1 MKLCP
6 EHGPSRG
13 SAFASFP
20 FEGNQNPGK
29 MARGGGLPGRYEG
42 QCSGEFAF
50 PGGGL
55 QQAVWVEGS
64 RRWEGQGAVGTYRG
78 QEARPTVGR
87 AGGGSV
93 TTTCSYSPP
102 GVRSAV
108 KNGLR
113 TFLKLARVL
122 RKMPLNTCLHPRP
135 DDGLECR
142 QAAGRRAGTALIE
155 GQQVLEPRRPKEEAL
170 LRGAVLPDNADLLG
184 DELHLWH

>member
-102 GVRSAV
+102 GCEVRSKTV
-108 KNGLR
+108 
-113 TFLKLARVL
+113 F
-122 RKMPLNTCLHPRP
+122 
-135 DDGLECR
+135 
-142 QAAGRRAGTALIE
+142 
-155 GQQVLEPRRPKEEAL
+155 EPFSSWPGCFGKC
-170 LRGAVLPDNADLLG
+170 P
-184 DELHLWH
+184 